1 MLRAATARVTDPEPS
16 LVRPRVVLAA
26 LLAFLARLRAALAAA
41 VMRISRSRVWRPA
54 RPRILLA
61 AAVACLVLGNLT
73 LASAAP
79 TGPVREVPAE
89 QNDAAGEDAGEAT
102 PMREPAEPSPS
113 PEPLVTVE
121 VEGFFAWAM
130 RDRTRDEVLQSA
142 NARETSSTE
151 SMIKAWIVADYLRRT
166 QNPNRRDLADASR
179 AIRDSHNGAT
189 ERLYLIGGRDRVVR
203 RMIEICELRDTYIPN
218 GGSGWWSRTEM
229 SAADAVR
236 LGECVV
242 NGAAAGPEWTDWLLE
257 EMRQVR
263 GTTAP
268 EDQRPDFEGGR
279 WGIIDGLPEPV
290 ADQVS
295 IKNGWTRIGHDNS
308 WHVNCLG
315 ITEQWVLA
323 VMMRYPARSS
333 LDYGAERCAEV
344 ARQLITDRFDTMPTA
359 SPE

>member
-1 MLRAATARVTDPEPS
+1 M
-16 LVRPRVVLAA
+16 RPRVVLAA
-26 LLAFLARLRAALAAA
+26 LLAFLARLRAALATVVAR
-41 VMRISRSRVWRPA
+41 VPRITVSPSA
-54 RPRILLA
+54 RPRIVLA

-79 TGPVREVPAE
+79 TGPVRQVPVE
-89 QNDAAGEDAGEAT
+89 QNHAPAEDAGV
-102 PMREPAEPSPS
+102 MREPAEPSPS

-121 VEGFFAWAM
+121 VDGFFAWAM

-142 NARETSSTE
+142 NAHETSSTE
-151 SMIKAWIVADYLRRT
+151 SMIKVWIVADYLRRT
-166 QNPNRRDLADASR
+166 SDPSRRDLADASR

-189 ERLYLIGGRDRVVR
+189 ERLYQAGGEDRVVR

-242 NGAAAGPEWTDWLLE
+242 NGTAAGPEWTDWLLE
-257 EMRQVR
+257 EMRRVR

-268 EDQRPDFEGGR
+268 KDQRPDFEGGR

-290 ADQVS
+290 AEQVS

-315 ITEQWVLA
+315 VTEQWVLA